1 MSNEYLN
8 FDWKIASNYFSENQ
22 GTGKIPEK
30 QNNIRKINK
39 KKKRKI
45 LNIPQNSGLKS
56 NISVNVSN
64 KCGSERF

>member
-30 QNNIRKINK
+30 QNNIRKIHK
-39 KKKRKI
+39 KKKE
-45 LNIPQNSGLKS
+45 KS
-56 NISVNVSN
+56 
-64 KCGSERF
+64 